1 MPQVKRTKGAYII
14 PFKGAILEID
24 KTAEIVLNG
33 TIHFGI
39 NHLKGSKAE
48 TYIRLAENSKWICK
62 EDVLL
67 FFGTFIDVHQDGVF
81 FYDTYGKYIS
91 WTGWLAGTEYAVP
104 ANASYARV
112 VLRYLDNRTI
122 GRSELTGASI

>member
-1 MPQVKRTKGAYII
+1 MNSKMIFQKIRKIDLIKFFKYNFLMPQVKRTKGAYII

-67 FFGTFIDVHQDGVF
+67 FLEHSLTFTKMLCWRVNFFLRIQD
-81 FYDTYGKYIS
+81 
-91 WTGWLAGTEYAVP
+91 L
-104 ANASYARV
+104 
-112 VLRYLDNRTI
+112 
-122 GRSELTGASI
+122 